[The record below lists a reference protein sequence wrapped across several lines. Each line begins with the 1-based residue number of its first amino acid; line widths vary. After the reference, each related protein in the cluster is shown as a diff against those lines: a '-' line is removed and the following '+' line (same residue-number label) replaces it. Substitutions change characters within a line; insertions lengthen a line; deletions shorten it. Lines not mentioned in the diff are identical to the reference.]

1 MIEFGISSACFYPLE
16 TEKALELLGGKVVKS
31 IRFDL
36 PNNYG
41 ERHLVI
47 IEKIKPTPSIY
58 PRDKNQP
65 KTNPIK

>member
-1 MIEFGISSACFYPLE
+1 MEAE
-16 TEKALELLGGKVVKS
+16 NALEILGGKVVKS

-47 IEKIKPTPSIY
+47 IEKIKTEKSWFDHRCLRMHDAAGKGSKPV
-58 PRDKNQP
+58 KG
-65 KTNPIK
+65 